1 MAVSKSKL
9 TPFLI
14 VVVGFLTVCPVVMLV
29 LGSFSEGLG
38 AFGRFTL
45 QKYIQSYGDP
55 ELIGILVNTVVF
67 TVGSGVVATFLAL
80 FLAYLN
86 TRTNIPFKFL
96 FRIISI
102 IPMMIPHIL
111 FSVSWVLLLNPS
123 NGLIN
128 LVLKELL
135 HMDGS
140 LFNIYTLPGMI
151 LVEGLLDLPIAYLI
165 LAPALAAFDISLEE
179 SSKVC
184 GASNLKTLFRVTLP
198 VLRPAI
204 LASFILV
211 IVRSLA
217 SFAVPSVIGMP
228 GRIYVLATH
237 IYRIIATGFAADY
250 GMAAAIGMSAMA
262 TSIALIYIYRHLTSE
277 SEKYVTISS
286 RGYRPTLIDLKGAKT
301 PLFVVV
307 GIISFVLILLP
318 VIVLFYTSLV
328 PYSMVPSAKA
338 FSLMSWKNWLAVI
351 HDPIS
356 LLSVKN
362 SVFLG
367 IVGATL
373 GIVLSIF
380 VSYVIVKVRSTSS
393 GILESLS
400 FLSFSFPGI
409 VVGIGFMWFFVQ
421 TPLYA
426 TIWSLLI
433 GYIAT
438 YLPYG
443 IRPLTSAFVQIH
455 SHLEESSKVCGA
467 GTLYTLRRVVIP
479 LLIPGIVSGWILMAT
494 MFVRELTLSVVLSRP
509 GTEVLAVQIFRFAE
523 DGLWGKL
530 SALGI
535 MMIFISTGLSLI
547 GARMTRV
554 QTEGGDHD
562 DFYFN
567 RGLVIK
573 AASLIG
579 NPGQADPG
587 ADRGG
592 LACAG
597 N

>member
-1 MAVSKSKL
+1 MFCGIEMNRTLNTRAAL
-9 TPFLI
+9 TPSLI
-14 VVVGFLTVCPVVMLV
+14 VIVGFLTVCPVVMLIF
-29 LGSFSEGLG
+29 GSFSEGLG
-38 AFGRFTL
+38 AFGILTL
-45 QKYIQSYGDP
+45 GKYTQAYTDP
-55 ELIGILVNTVVF
+55 AFAGIIVNTVIF
-67 TVGSGVVATFLAL
+67 TIGSAFVATGLAM

-123 NGLIN
+123 NGMIN
-128 LVLKELL
+128 LFLQEIF
-135 HMDGS
+135 S
-140 LFNIYTLPGMI
+140 LESSPFNIYTLQGMI

-165 LAPALAAFDISLEE
+165 LAPAMASFDVSFEE

-184 GASNLKTLFRVTLP
+184 GASNLRTLTRVTLP

-250 GMAAAIGMSAMA
+250 GMAAAVGMTAMVA
-262 TSIALIYIYRHLTSE
+262 SITLIYLYRYLTSE

-286 RGYRPTLIDLKGAKT
+286 RGYKPSVVDLKNARY
-301 PLFVVV
+301 PLFGIV
-307 GIISFVLILLP
+307 GILSFVLIVLP
-318 VIVLFYTSLV
+318 VLVLIYTSLV

-338 FSLMSWKNWLAVI
+338 FSMMSWRHWIEVLG
-351 HDPIS
+351 DPIS
-356 LLSVKN
+356 LLSLRN

-367 IVGATL
+367 IVGASLGVTL
-373 GIVLSIF
+373 SVF
-380 VSYVIVKVRSTSS
+380 VAYVIVKIRTRAS
-393 GILESLS
+393 GFLESLS

-409 VVGIGFMWFFVQ
+409 VVGVGFMWFFVQ

-426 TIWSLLI
+426 TIWALLI

-455 SHLEESSKVCGA
+455 SHLEESSRVCGG

-479 LLIPGIVSGWILMAT
+479 LLIPGVVSAWILMAT

-509 GTEVLAVQIFRFAE
+509 GTEVLAVQIFRFSE
-523 DGLWGKL
+523 DGLWGQL

-535 MMIFISTGLSLI
+535 IMIFISTTLVVIASLV
-547 GARMTRV
+547 GARMTKV
-554 QTEGGDHD
+554 ETVSQ
-562 DFYFN
+562 
-567 RGLVIK
+567 
-573 AASLIG
+573 
-579 NPGQADPG
+579 
-587 ADRGG
+587 
-592 LACAG
+592 
-597 N
+597 

>member
-1 MAVSKSKL
+1 MVKKR
-9 TPFLI
+9 PVLI
-14 VVVGFLTVCPVVMLV
+14 PILITIVGFLTVCPIVMLV
-29 LGSFSEGLG
+29 FGSFSSGLG
-38 AFGRFTL
+38 AFGQFTL
-45 QKYIQSYGDP
+45 EKYILGYTDP
-55 ELIGILVNTVVF
+55 ELFGIIINTIIFVL
-67 TVGSGVVATFLAL
+67 GSSVVATGLAL

-86 TRTNIPFKFL
+86 TRTDIPFKFM

-128 LVLKELL
+128 LFLRQFPGLEDLAI
-135 HMDGS
+135 
-140 LFNIYTLPGMI
+140 NIYSLPGMI

-165 LAPALAAFDISLEE
+165 LAPAMAAFDTSLEE

-184 GASNLKTLFRVTLP
+184 GGTTLRTLFKVTLP

-204 LASFILV
+204 LAAFILSL
-211 IVRSLA
+211 VRSLA

-237 IYRIIATGFAADY
+237 IYQSIASGFAADF
-250 GMAAAIGMSAMA
+250 GTAAAIGMSVLA
-262 TSIALIYIYRHLTSE
+262 TSITLIYVYRYLTAE
-277 SEKYVTISS
+277 SEKFVTISS
-286 RGYRPTLIDLKGAKT
+286 RGYRPTVIGLKAAKL
-301 PLFVVV
+301 PLFGVV
-307 GIISFVLILLP
+307 GILSMILIVLP
-318 VIVLFYTSLV
+318 VMVLLYISLV

-338 FSLMSWKNWLAVI
+338 FSMMSWKHWIDVI
-351 HDPIS
+351 NDPIS
-356 LLSVKN
+356 LLSLKN

-367 IVGATL
+367 VAGATL
-373 GIVLSIF
+373 GVMLSVF
-380 VSYVIVKVRSTSS
+380 VAYAIVKIRSHAS

-409 VVGIGFMWFFVQ
+409 VIGVGFMWFFVH

-426 TIWSLLI
+426 TIWALLI

-443 IRPLTSAFVQIH
+443 VRPLTSAFIQVH
-455 SHLEESSKVCGA
+455 SHLEESSQVCGA
-467 GTLYTLRRVVIP
+467 GAFTTMRRIVIP

-523 DGLWGKL
+523 DGLWGHL

-535 MMIFISTGLSLI
+535 MMIIISTALVVVATLI
-547 GARMTRV
+547 GV
-554 QTEGGDHD
+554 KFKPVEEE
-562 DFYFN
+562 
-567 RGLVIK
+567 
-573 AASLIG
+573 
-579 NPGQADPG
+579 
-587 ADRGG
+587 
-592 LACAG
+592 
-597 N
+597 